1 MSNVWQPNP
10 AYGLEIPD
18 VTNVIVES
26 PVILAQPVV
35 VAQPQQLGHVHYQGT
50 PSATWT
56 IAHGLDFFPN
66 VTVIDSGGTVVEGEI
81 SYTNQSTVVLT
92 FRSAFSGTAYL
103 S

>member
-1 MSNVWQPNP
+1 VWQPNP

-26 PVILAQPVV
+26 PVILAQPGL
-35 VAQPQQLGHVHYQGT
+35 QDLGYVHYQGT
-50 PSATWT
+50 ASATWT
-56 IAHGLDFFPN
+56 ITHNLDFFPN
-66 VTVIDSGGTVVEGEI
+66 VTVVDSGGSTVEGEI
-81 SYTNQSTVVLT
+81 FYQNQGTVVLT

>member
-10 AYGLEIPD
+10 AYGLELPD
-18 VTNVIVES
+18 ITNVIVES
-26 PVILAQPVV
+26 PVILAQPGL
-35 VAQPQQLGHVHYQGT
+35 QDLGFVYSQGT

-56 IAHGLDFFPN
+56 IQHTLDFYPN
-66 VTVIDSGGTVVEGEI
+66 ITVVDSGGTIVEGEI
-81 SYTNQSTVVLT
+81 DYQSQGTVVLT